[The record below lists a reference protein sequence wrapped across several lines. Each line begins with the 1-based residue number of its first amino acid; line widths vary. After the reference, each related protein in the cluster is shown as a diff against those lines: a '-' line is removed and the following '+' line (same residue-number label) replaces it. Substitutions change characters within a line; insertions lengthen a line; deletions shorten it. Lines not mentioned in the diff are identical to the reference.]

1 MMQSSSI
8 ISSLNTKYFSPKTK
22 HLSISNLEIY
32 RWMDT
37 RSKSLCQNCFILA
50 PAAISLTILAF
61 KLIQGK
67 LFKNSDVLLSCYLVF
82 LRLLSLTVITSVI
95 EMAPSKARRT
105 GELKFAPLTEV
116 DYGYR
121 TKFYTV

>member
-1 MMQSSSI
+1 MQSPSI
-8 ISSLNTKYFSPKTK
+8 ISSLNTKYFSPKTQN
-22 HLSISNLEIY
+22 LSISNLEIY

-50 PAAISLTILAF
+50 LAAISLTILAF
-61 KLIQGK
+61 KLIYGE

-95 EMAPSKARRT
+95 GMAPSKVRRT

-116 DYGYR
+116 NYGYR